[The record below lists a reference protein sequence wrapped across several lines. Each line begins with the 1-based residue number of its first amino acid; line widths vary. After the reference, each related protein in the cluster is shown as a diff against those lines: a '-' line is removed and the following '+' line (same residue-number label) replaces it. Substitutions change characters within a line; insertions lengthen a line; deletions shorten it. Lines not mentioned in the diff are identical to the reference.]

1 MQKGKF
7 KIQVDEEEEDEEEE
21 EEEDDAA
28 AGQSLL
34 RSATFH

>member
-7 KIQVDEEEEDEEEE
+7 KIQVDEEEDEEDE

-28 AGQSLL
+28 TGEWPNPPNKA
-34 RSATFH
+34 